1 MWARETDLHAL
12 AFLAEQ
18 VLLVQLHVGELQAG
32 VGSAAS
38 AHHVGHRGDLVAGGV
53 DGHEEGGQALVAGLG
68 LVGDGDDVGELAAVG
83 VGDQPLLAV
92 EDVVAVLVLDRGGVD
107 VGAGA
112 AGLLGQGEAGED
124 GLVLELVH
132 VLGLQLIRAVVVQ
145 DAPVQVGGVVQVHA
159 HAARAA
165 GELLLHAQDVE
176 LGQVPAAVLGRQGE
190 AVQVVLLG
198 QLVELLREDVRDLDL
213 GLHLLERALG
223 QVFDLLEVGLE
234 LLLGQF
240 AHVNPP

>member
-1 MWARETDLHAL
+1 M
-12 AFLAEQ
+12 
-18 VLLVQLHVGELQAG
+18 
-32 VGSAAS
+32 
-38 AHHVGHRGDLVAGGV
+38 
-53 DGHEEGGQALVAGLG
+53 
-68 LVGDGDDVGELAAVG
+68 
-83 VGDQPLLAV
+83 
-92 EDVVAVLVLDRGGVD
+92 D

-132 VLGLQLIRAVVVQ
+132 VLGLQLIRTVVVQ
-145 DAPVQVGGVVQVHA
+145 DAPVQVGSVVQVHA

-223 QVFDLLEVGLE
+223 QVLDLLEVGLE

>member
-1 MWARETDLHAL
+1 M
-12 AFLAEQ
+12 
-18 VLLVQLHVGELQAG
+18 
-32 VGSAAS
+32 
-38 AHHVGHRGDLVAGGV
+38 
-53 DGHEEGGQALVAGLG
+53 
-68 LVGDGDDVGELAAVG
+68 
-83 VGDQPLLAV
+83 
-92 EDVVAVLVLDRGGVD
+92 D

-213 GLHLLERALG
+213 GSCISSNGPSARFLICSRQALNCSLDNLLM
-223 QVFDLLEVGLE
+223 
-234 LLLGQF
+234 
-240 AHVNPP
+240 

>member
-1 MWARETDLHAL
+1 M
-12 AFLAEQ
+12 
-18 VLLVQLHVGELQAG
+18 
-32 VGSAAS
+32 
-38 AHHVGHRGDLVAGGV
+38 
-53 DGHEEGGQALVAGLG
+53 
-68 LVGDGDDVGELAAVG
+68 
-83 VGDQPLLAV
+83 
-92 EDVVAVLVLDRGGVD
+92 
-107 VGAGA
+107 
-112 AGLLGQGEAGED
+112 
-124 GLVLELVH
+124 
-132 VLGLQLIRAVVVQ
+132 
-145 DAPVQVGGVVQVHA
+145 QVHA

-223 QVFDLLEVGLE
+223 QVLDLLEVGLE